1 MHTTRDGSCPYHTL
15 KKLMKWTMPWEGY
28 AHNKGAHAHDQ
39 STIIDKNNYIL
50 PLGKMPHAFKL

>member
-1 MHTTRDGSCPYHTL
+1 MQTTRDGSRPSHTL
-15 KKLMKWTMPWEGY
+15 NKLMKWITPSEGY

-50 PLGKMPHAFKL
+50 PLGKTPHAFKL